1 MILLSLSSTVL
12 QRLKSFTEAYLGL
25 YQMSMVE
32 LFCENSSIIDVWLYA
47 KCPSD
52 FTGFQYYVDQVDERV
67 WWHDNWYILITLN
80 KIK

>member
-1 MILLSLSSTVL
+1 
-12 QRLKSFTEAYLGL
+12 
-25 YQMSMVE
+25 MSMVE
-32 LFCENSSIIDVWLYA
+32 LFCENSSIIDVWLDA